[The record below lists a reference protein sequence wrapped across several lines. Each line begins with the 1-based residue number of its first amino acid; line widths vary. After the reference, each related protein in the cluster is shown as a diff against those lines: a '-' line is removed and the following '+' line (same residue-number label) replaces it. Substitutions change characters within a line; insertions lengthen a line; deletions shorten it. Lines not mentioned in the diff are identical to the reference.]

1 MCPTIE
7 VSSETLEELES
18 HREQD
23 ESYEELLQELV
34 GIYEQTGAFAREGYS
49 E

>member
-1 MCPTIE
+1 MAPTLS
-7 VSSETLEELES
+7 VSEETLEELDS

-23 ESYEELLQELV
+23 ESYDELLQELV
-34 GIYEQTGAFAREGYS
+34 RMYEQQAAFTREGYS

>member
-7 VSSETLEELES
+7 VSDETLTELET

-23 ESYEELLQELV
+23 ESYDDLLQELV
-34 GIYEQTGAFAREGYS
+34 GIYEQTGAFVREGYS

>member
-7 VSSETLEELES
+7 VSEETIIELDN
-18 HREQD
+18 HREED
-23 ESYEELLQELV
+23 ESYDDLLQELIGV
-34 GIYEQTGAFAREGYS
+34 YEQNGAFVREGYS

>member
-7 VSSETLEELES
+7 VREETIIELDS
-18 HREQD
+18 HREED
-23 ESYEELLQELV
+23 ESYDELLQELV
-34 GIYEQTGAFAREGYS
+34 GIYEQNGVFVQEGYS